1 MYNPSFFSH
10 IARTPGSIP
19 SRMPSP
25 SPIFNLAPKVA
36 ASMGPIEPRFTAEE
50 MAAMATMATD
60 YHSSPMFR

>member
-1 MYNPSFFSH
+1 
-10 IARTPGSIP
+10 
-19 SRMPSP
+19 MPSP